1 MRRLSIVVLPALITV
16 VTGCAANPTA
26 PVAIPGESPTPRPA
40 MSPTLF
46 DDEQLSREP
55 YTPDANGGGVF
66 GPDDLGA
73 PDAMAKGTFD
83 PKGNT
88 AITYEPRIVPAGSTA
103 QVTVTRV
110 ANGLQVRL
118 AVTGMLP
125 RRTYGAHLHTKPCV
139 PGAPAGAGP
148 HYQHNADPKA
158 SASPPSVDPSYANPR
173 NEVWLDFTAD
183 RTGAATTTAV
193 LPWSFDELK
202 PPRSVV
208 VHTSRTRTEEGFAG
222 TAGDRVACLTLPG

>member
-1 MRRLSIVVLPALITV
+1 MRRLSIVVLPALITA

-46 DDEQLSREP
+46 GLPAGEP
-55 YTPDANGGGVF
+55 SEGASMF
-66 GPDDLGA
+66 GAENMSA

-103 QVTVTRV
+103 QVMVTRV
-110 ANGLQVRL
+110 AGGMQVRL

-139 PGAPAGAGP
+139 PAAPAGAGP
-148 HYQHNADPKA
+148 HYQHNPDPKA

-183 RTGAATTTAV
+183 RIGAATTTAV

-208 VHTSRTRTEEGFAG
+208 VHSSRTRTEEGFAG